1 MPLKLQRA
9 IAASIE
15 AVADA
20 AAAASVTPDRAISG
34 VRAELRAVYAA
45 QASESE
51 CSSVDRERSR
61 RRCGGARQTRQGDQL
76 CACAEQRAA
85 CAAQASEREREQ
97 LRSRA

>member
-45 QASESE
+45 QASESV

-61 RRCGGARQTRQGDQL
+61 RSRGGVRHTPDRAISGSR
-76 CACAEQRAA
+76 AEKRAA
-85 CAAQASEREREQ
+85 CAIQASERA
-97 LRSRA
+97 RAAA